1 MKFYPQHKMVSFQAW
16 RDIQKKEPFIV
27 LSLKFKNP
35 IPLTEK
41 NKEVIWH
48 FAFSDRSL
56 EKWVKCKGV
65 AKSDRT
71 DSNHSLWTRNAVQK
85 GKMLL

>member
-1 MKFYPQHKMVSFQAW
+1 MAWHTFTANYNSVKFYPQHKMVSFQAW

-41 NKEVIWH
+41 NKEVI
-48 FAFSDRSL
+48 
-56 EKWVKCKGV
+56 
-65 AKSDRT
+65 
-71 DSNHSLWTRNAVQK
+71 
-85 GKMLL
+85 

>member
-1 MKFYPQHKMVSFQAW
+1 MAWHTFKANYNSMKFYPQHKMVSFQAW

-41 NKEVIWH
+41 NKEVI
-48 FAFSDRSL
+48 
-56 EKWVKCKGV
+56 
-65 AKSDRT
+65 
-71 DSNHSLWTRNAVQK
+71 
-85 GKMLL
+85 